1 MKKLSC
7 VFVMLSM
14 ILASNDT
21 SVTFNEGAIKSF
33 AASPNPG
40 KIDLSVSF
48 KWMNPYIYFNYY
60 GDFGAGIEFQS
71 TSGENP
77 SFSGGFYYIWNDIT
91 NGVDYNKYLFS
102 IQRIKTSVG
111 IRTADYDSPEAIYYL
126 NNSMDILLSNNL
138 YLSNQLYID
147 SNLFN
152 FASRIIYNLSSLMS
166 AGFQFDYKIKNESSE
181 AIESTYLRPIIGLS
195 LLDNQS
201 FGYLKFD
208 KINFFGSYSI
218 NLKTDAT
225 KKENGLLYVTEPV
238 VASVLPGLEFGLS
251 IFFK

>member
-1 MKKLSC
+1 MKKLSYI
-7 VFVMLSM
+7 FVMVS
-14 ILASNDT
+14 IIVASNDT
-21 SVTFNEGAIKSF
+21 SVSFDNAAIKGFTS
-33 AASPNPG
+33 SPNPG

-111 IRTADYDSPEAIYYL
+111 IRPEAIYYL

-138 YLSNQLYID
+138 SLSNQLYID

-166 AGFQFDYKIKNESSE
+166 AGFQFDYEINNESSE
-181 AIESTYLRPIIGLS
+181 AIESAYLRPIIGFS

-218 NLKTDAT
+218 DLKTDAT
-225 KKENGLLYVTEPV
+225 KKENELLYVTEPV
-238 VASVLPGLEFGLS
+238 VTSVLPGLEFGLS